1 MGDTITV
8 APDGN
13 LFRPTGTE
21 DGGGAGRG
29 AIKTNR
35 EAFSF
40 VFYPLI
46 PFGQAKSRDLLEVH
60 FLDKTKSERINK
72 GKIVVDLGQFSKQFS

>member
-1 MGDTITV
+1 MTLLPLLRMEICLGLL
-8 APDGN
+8 A
-13 LFRPTGTE
+13 RKM
-21 DGGGAGRG
+21 GGGAGRG

-72 GKIVVDLGQFSKQFS
+72 GKIVVELGQFSKQFS